1 MGEKSYRAEMMQ
13 YYDEV
18 LAQSARNY
26 AFTSD
31 KKWEQRFQEVEP
43 LSDKILKDAINK
55 ADASKRGFFS
65 RMDSANQNLVKMEY
79 AAIDYVNND
88 KPKQAI
94 KLLDS
99 EEYLKQREILAG
111 GLEKFVKK
119 HHEQESESTITS
131 KPVRAMIELERR
143 LAVLEK
149 QLDEEKF
156 TTVGRFASKMAHD
169 LRNPLSIIQ
178 LSLENL
184 KLLYGVDAT
193 KQKQFDKVERSIDRI
208 VHQVEGVLDFV
219 REIPITLE
227 KTTLSKVIRESLDSI
242 TIPDNIKLILPKND
256 IELICDKRQL
266 AVGLN
271 NLILNSVQAIKDKG
285 TVTLSGIEKNDSV
298 IITIEDSG
306 SGISKDRINDILS
319 LFLQQNNKVLVW
331 DLQVSS
337 QLLRLTQVAFSNF
350 STYCFYN
357 NSTKNRRWRS
367 Y

>member
-1 MGEKSYRAEMMQ
+1 MSEKSYRAEMMQ

-18 LAQSARNY
+18 LAQSTRNY

-31 KKWEQRFQEVEP
+31 KKWEQRYREVEP
-43 LSDKILKDAINK
+43 LSDKLIKDAIKN
-55 ADASKRGFFS
+55 AGVSQSGFFS
-65 RMDSANQNLVKMEY
+65 RMDSANQKLVKMEY

-94 KLLDS
+94 DLLDS

-119 HHEQESESTITS
+119 YHEKELEFTITS
-131 KPVRAMIELERR
+131 KPVRDVIELERR

-208 VHQVEGVLDFV
+208 VHQVDGVLDFV
-219 REIPITLE
+219 REIPIKLE
-227 KTTLSKVIRESLDSI
+227 KITLSEIICESLDSI
-242 TIPDNIKLILPKND
+242 AIPDNIKLIIPKND
-256 IELICDKRQL
+256 FELICDKRQL

-271 NLILNSVQAIKDKG
+271 NLILNSIQAIKDKG
-285 TVTLSGIEKNDSV
+285 TVTISGIEKDDSV

-306 SGISKDRINDILS
+306 SGISKDRIDDIFEP
-319 LFLQQNNKVLVW
+319 LFTTKQHGTGLGLASVKSIVKAHAGTISVTSPPTVFTITLPK
-331 DLQVSS
+331 
-337 QLLRLTQVAFSNF
+337 T
-350 STYCFYN
+350 
-357 NSTKNRRWRS
+357 NS
-367 Y
+367 